1 MGAARLVIG
10 GPTSYSGGLAHR
22 LDGPHRNWNDE
33 TARALASMDDR
44 KWIAIMVSS
53 MLLLVGAA
61 AVLVSR
67 PELLGAVR

>member
-1 MGAARLVIG
+1 MR
-10 GPTSYSGGLAHR
+10 TC
-22 LDGPHRNWNDE
+22 LDGPHCNWNDE
-33 TARALASMDDR
+33 TASELASMDDR

>member
-1 MGAARLVIG
+1 
-10 GPTSYSGGLAHR
+10 
-22 LDGPHRNWNDE
+22 
-33 TARALASMDDR
+33 MDDS

-61 AVLVSR
+61 AVLVLR